1 MIVMTA
7 ASPAVM
13 MLHKGFTVMVL
24 GSSGLSSK
32 SFLNRGLRQEVFDKT
47 RSHKSKGAGL
57 LSSFLCISS
66 GLLLATFGFASERG
80 HCFITV
86 AMLAG
91 WTQVTP
97 SLMLGRALARRHSK

>member
-7 ASPAVM
+7 ASPAIM

-32 SFLNRGLRQEVFDKT
+32 SFLNRGPRQVFDKT
-47 RSHKSKGAGL
+47 SHKSKDAGL